1 MAYVRETSLV
11 ECTFT
16 GSSDVPDIRVRYFL
30 ASRDIPFVGHPMI
43 ATLAAMRSR
52 DLIKGEVL
60 SLETGTGLV
69 SIRLD
74 GNEIE
79 MTQVSPRF
87 GVHVPAVLVTA
98 AASLPEDTE
107 SLPQVVSICL
117 PFSNTVLSDHEAP
130 AVHDK

>member
-87 GVHVPAVLVTA
+87 GVHVPADLVTA
-98 AASLPEDTE
+98 AASLPEDTI
-107 SLPQVVSICL
+107 LGHICQST
-117 PFSNTVLSDHEAP
+117 PKY
-130 AVHDK
+130 DKRLITYLYQ